1 MDAAARAR
9 LIERYR
15 DGYRVVVEALDGIT
29 EEELDRSADDG
40 WTPREIVHHLGDSE
54 MTGATRIRLLLVQD
68 NPAIQGYDQDA
79 FARRLMYDRPVEPSL
94 EAMRWAREVT
104 VPLLQRMTDDDWKR
118 AGTHSERGR
127 YTPEDWLE
135 LQASHAHDHAAQI
148 KKARGQTA

>member
-1 MDAAARAR
+1 VDASERAR
-9 LIERYR
+9 LIQRYG
-15 DGYRVVVEALDGIT
+15 DGYRAVVEALDGIT

-68 NPAIQGYDQDA
+68 NATIQGYDQDA

-94 EAMRWAREVT
+94 EAMRWAREIT
-104 VPLLQRMTDDDWKR
+104 VPVLERMTEEDWKR

-127 YTPEDWLE
+127 YTAEDWLQ

-148 KKARGQTA
+148 KKARGKTT

>member
-1 MDAAARAR
+1 MDAAQRAR

-54 MTGATRIRLLLVQD
+54 MTGATKIRLLLVQD
-68 NPAIQGYDQDA
+68 NPAIQGYDQ
-79 FARRLMYDRPVEPSL
+79 
-94 EAMRWAREVT
+94 
-104 VPLLQRMTDDDWKR
+104 DDDWKR